1 MNLLPWVLL
10 AIGVLLI
17 VVFFTGSQS
26 LIKLYQL
33 KEQEAHLRKLRQSY
47 IQQNDSLEQE
57 IHRLKN
63 DVEYQEKVAREKF
76 NMKKKGEEVY
86 IVEPR

>member
-1 MNLLPWVLL
+1 MLPWILMAAVVVL
-10 AIGVLLI
+10 G

-26 LIKLYQL
+26 LFQLYQL
-33 KEQEAHLRKLRQSY
+33 KQQEKQLRELKQSY
-47 IQQNDSLEQE
+47 IQQNDSLKKE
-57 IHRLKN
+57 IQRLKN